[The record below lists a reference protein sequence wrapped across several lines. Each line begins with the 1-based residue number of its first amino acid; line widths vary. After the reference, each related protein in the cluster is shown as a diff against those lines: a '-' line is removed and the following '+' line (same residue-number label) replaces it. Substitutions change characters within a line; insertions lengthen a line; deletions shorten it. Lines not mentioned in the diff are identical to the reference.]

1 MQIFIVANKL
11 HTSFVYYTTLLH
23 VIAPP
28 NVLEPSQVDLFH
40 VAINLQDMLVIS
52 CPKLRA
58 INTKY
63 APIEIS
69 DALEAKSWVP
79 LLPLGLIVVNLP

>member
-1 MQIFIVANKL
+1 VLNA
-11 HTSFVYYTTLLH
+11 TLLG
-23 VIAPP
+23 VTAPP
-28 NVLEPSQVDLFH
+28 NVLEPSQADLFH
-40 VAINLQDMLVIS
+40 VAINLHDVLVIS

-63 APIEIS
+63 ALIEIS

-79 LLPLGLIVVNLP
+79 FLPLGLIVVSGA